1 MKHFKFGSRTTIR
14 LILVITAF
22 IISGCVGSGLRNI
35 MTEDK
40 PYGEYVKNIPDIP
53 KGYGRVFIY
62 SPKGGPSYPLNSMGD
77 IDFFSIDK
85 KIYRFGGASYFYL
98 DIKSGLHVVTV
109 TNVLVRGFASN
120 KKQYGRNKIEINV
133 NNQQTSYLR
142 FVNLSKS
149 KSIDERAYSINFIEK
164 NTAEREMAGLAF
176 WNNYK
181 TAMEIVE

>member
-1 MKHFKFGSRTTIR
+1 MKYYKFGSKAIG
-14 LILVITAF
+14 LILIVTVVLT
-22 IISGCVGSGLRNI
+22 SGCVGSGLRNV

-40 PYGEYVKNIPDIP
+40 PYGEFVKEIPNIPQ
-53 KGYGRVFIY
+53 GYGRVFIY

-98 DIKSGLHVVTV
+98 DIKSGLHTLTV

-120 KKQYGRNKIEINV
+120 KKQYGKNRIDINV

-142 FVNLSKS
+142 FVNQSKS
-149 KSIDERAYSINFIEK
+149 KSMDDRAYSITPIEK
-164 NTAEREMAGLAF
+164 NIAEIEMGSLSF
-176 WNNYK
+176 WSNYE
-181 TAMEIVE
+181 TTMEIVE